1 MNNEGKMSMQQQ
13 QQHCMSSGLNGLY
26 GQQQHHQQHQPQQ
39 QQQLQPQHQ
48 PQYYQPSSHSSGTS
62 EYGGGMPGS
71 GQYSATHFQYG
82 NNCPPQNGM
91 SMQAMSVAPNN
102 GSIADMNRQRV
113 LNNGGTVPG
122 TSTMTSILDNC
133 GPGVMDLPI
142 FTEEFLDHNKLRD
155 VDLRNSRARLLELEE
170 ENAILSKHVE
180 DVTNAAEKL
189 VQNEAKEREIGSQL
203 DSVWEKLQ
211 SNLVEHFQDITM
223 PFSDDSQNFNTHCFP
238 PSIDNFDQY
247 VDEFD
252 KFRVEALGSG
262 PEHGVTEPRYEQHVQ
277 SIETAV
283 KALDAVTF

>member
-1 MNNEGKMSMQQQ
+1 
-13 QQHCMSSGLNGLY
+13 
-26 GQQQHHQQHQPQQ
+26 
-39 QQQLQPQHQ
+39 
-48 PQYYQPSSHSSGTS
+48 
-62 EYGGGMPGS
+62 
-71 GQYSATHFQYG
+71 
-82 NNCPPQNGM
+82 
-91 SMQAMSVAPNN
+91 
-102 GSIADMNRQRV
+102 MNRQRV